1 MARDEPFA
9 VKWVKRESKACVCAH
24 KQAAQHNRQRW
35 NGCPVISSEKCS
47 NQTKQ
52 RVCSTFFGFQQDMLN
67 RRCSTPGTQAH
78 WINKHHRS
86 NEDCCVSLNPVFV
99 WANTQWA
106 GKYHLSYVF
115 YLIFPKWIAF
125 APFKNHCWI
134 YIFRKWESCEF
145 TLNCGWV
152 SFHFKSHFFLFFA
165 CFGGSCQWLSWE
177 NNGTGFLLLPS
188 CVWKP
193 QCWSLFLQALFS
205 TLFIM
210 FYSMTS
216 WKSPPPELSHLLT
229 HDNKRNSVVFNSFWC
244 SFVQVE

>member
-9 VKWVKRESKACVCAH
+9 VKWVKRESKACVCAR
-24 KQAAQHNRQRW
+24 KQVAQHNRQRW

-86 NEDCCVSLNPVFV
+86 KEDCCVSLNPVFV

-125 APFKNHCWI
+125 APFKNHCWL

-152 SFHFKSHFFLFFA
+152 SFHFKSHFFLFLPALVDHANDYLGRTMALGFF
-165 CFGGSCQWLSWE
+165 CFPHVSESHNAGVYFCKHCSLHCLLCFTQWHRGNLHLQSSHTSYTWQQTQLS
-177 NNGTGFLLLPS
+177 G
-188 CVWKP
+188 V
-193 QCWSLFLQALFS
+193 
-205 TLFIM
+205 
-210 FYSMTS
+210 
-216 WKSPPPELSHLLT
+216 
-229 HDNKRNSVVFNSFWC
+229 
-244 SFVQVE
+244 